1 MKRPFVLIV
10 SLLMWVPLLAGCW
23 DMKVI
28 QDVNYVVALG
38 FDFKDG
44 RYVVYSQL
52 VDFGNVAKREGG
64 GSQQSPIW
72 VGQGEGHSVS
82 EALNALY
89 ETSQQTVFWGHVA
102 AFVFTE
108 SVLKRGVEAEA
119 IDSIIRF
126 REMRFTQWVY
136 GTKEPIEKLFTV
148 RPFFNLSPL
157 SSILSEPMS
166 AYRQDSDIRP
176 IRLHR
181 LIVDLREPG
190 KTALLPSLG
199 ISEDTWERDRK
210 HDPKLYIDGVFAIRG
225 SDSRTIWLDR
235 GRLTGVRWFDEHAN
249 HSLLLE
255 YSEEGPRVNAAFKK
269 RKVEKRVRRSNG
281 KLILDVELNVAGP
294 VAESVNSADWQ
305 QLRKRAEEELRKQIR
320 ETFEYA
326 ARHDVDI
333 YQSEHVLY
341 RDRFPE
347 WSRTT
352 RNGQQPAGKLVLG
365 EVTANVQLTHSGMYK
380 EKDRKGEY

>member
-1 MKRPFVLIV
+1 MKIV
-10 SLLMWVPLLAGCW
+10 
-23 DMKVI
+23 

-44 RYVVYSQL
+44 RYLVYSQL
-52 VDFGNVAKREGG
+52 LDFTNVAKREGG
-64 GSQQSPIW
+64 ASQQSSIW
-72 VGQGEGHSVS
+72 VGRGEGRSVS
-82 EALNALY
+82 EALNTLY

-102 AFVFTE
+102 TFVFTE
-108 SVLKRGVEAEA
+108 SVLKRGVETEA

-157 SSILSEPMS
+157 SSILSEPMG

-199 ISEDTWERDRK
+199 ISEETWEKDRK
-210 HDPKLYIDGVFAIRG
+210 ADPKLYIDGVFAIRG
-225 SDSRTIWLDR
+225 SDSRTTWLDR
-235 GRLTGVRWFDEHAN
+235 KRLTGIRWFDEHAT

-255 YSEEGPRVNAAFKK
+255 YSKEDPRVNVAFKK

-281 KLILDVELNVAGP
+281 KLMLDVELSVAGP
-294 VAESVNSADWQ
+294 VAESVNSTDWEKIRQ
-305 QLRKRAEEELRKQIR
+305 RAEEELRKQIR
-320 ETFEYA
+320 DTFEYA
-326 ARHDVDI
+326 ARNDVDI
-333 YQSEHVLY
+333 YQSEYDLY

-347 WSRTT
+347 WSRAT
-352 RNGQQPAGKLVLG
+352 RNGRQPAGTVVLG
-365 EVTANVQLTHSGMYK
+365 DVKANVRLTHSGMYK